1 VETLVSR
8 LNRPSGVYPGLSI
21 AEIPASRERADVDTL
36 SPEDVRLHVVAHA
49 LRRRYL
55 LIAVVTLAIAGLAF
69 AGASKL
75 KPSYT
80 ATATVLVQPVPGTP
94 LAPGTSN
101 STGAQLTVAMQTE
114 AGLVNIPAVA
124 ALASTSAGSTLPAT
138 ADHVGATV
146 PSGTQIIA
154 INYLAPT
161 ALRAREGANAFA
173 NAYLAYRGNVAET
186 AKKANLASLSDQA
199 KATDAAL
206 KKATIAAEAD
216 TNPRSYAAQQVQLY
230 AARLAT
236 LNDNISTQEAVSTVP
251 GSVLTAA
258 ALPTAPA
265 GLSKTIVLAA
275 GIIFGLIFGLL
286 LAIWREWRDD
296 RIHAGSEDEVRT
308 APVLTRLPQGAQRPV
323 LISQGDGWDELYESY
338 RRLRLA
344 IVASGPTP
352 RVVAVSSI
360 SGHLPSAVVTANLG
374 VALQS
379 AGFRTTVVAADL
391 ETPILEELLDVPVS
405 PGLAEIFLAGSDV
418 TEGVISPSG
427 LRVIPRGAN
436 AGAARELYAGSRF
449 EFLVAGLRDEAD
461 YVLISSPPAS
471 TADGDA
477 VAAAADG
484 VVLLVADQRTTHAE
498 VSTVL
503 HRYGRL
509 GVKVLGVVA
518 VPRPTRHALAP
529 AGSRLRLTKRS
540 APEVAPLPGARLAAI
555 TRSPSAALPI
565 TAADEPL
572 PGLDAEL
579 DPDLDADLDTDLDA
593 DLAEDADGTVSEK
606 SRQSVLIPDADVDE

>member
-1 VETLVSR
+1 V
-8 LNRPSGVYPGLSI
+8 I
-21 AEIPASRERADVDTL
+21 AIVTI
-36 SPEDVRLHVVAHA
+36 V
-49 LRRRYL
+49 
-55 LIAVVTLAIAGLAF
+55 IAALAF
-69 AGASKL
+69 AGAHKI
-75 KPSYT
+75 KPSYS
-80 ATATVLVQPVPGTP
+80 ATATVLVQPVPGQP
-94 LAPGTSN
+94 LAPGSATV
-101 STGAQLTVAMQTE
+101 TGAQLTVAMQTE

-124 ALASTSAGSTLPAT
+124 KLAGAASHTTLPAP
-138 ADHVGATV
+138 ADHIGASV

-154 INYLAPT
+154 IKYTAPT
-161 ALRAREGANAFA
+161 AARARDGANAFA
-173 NAYLAYRGNVAET
+173 AAYLLYRGTSAET
-186 AKKANLASLSDQA
+186 VKTATLATLSAQA
-199 KATDAAL
+199 KTTDADL
-206 KKATIAAEAD
+206 KKATTAALASTD
-216 TNPRSYAAQQVQLY
+216 PRSYPAQQVQLD

-236 LNDNISTQEAVSTVP
+236 LNDNISTQTAVSTNP

-258 ALPTAPA
+258 PLPKKPA
-265 GLSKTIVLAA
+265 GISKTVILAA

-296 RIHAGSEDEVRT
+296 RIHAGSEDEVRN
-308 APVLTRLPQGAQRPV
+308 APVLTRLPVGGSQPV
-323 LISQGDGWDELYESY
+323 LISQGDGWDVLYESY

-374 VALQS
+374 IALQS
-379 AGFRTTVVAADL
+379 AGFRTTIVAADL
-391 ETPILEELLDVPVS
+391 ETPVLEELLDVPVS
-405 PGLAEIFLAGSDV
+405 PGLAEIFLAGDDL
-418 TEGVISPSG
+418 TAGVISPSG
-427 LRVIPRGAN
+427 LRVIPRGEN
-436 AGAARELYAGSRF
+436 AAAARELYAGSRF

-518 VPRPTRHALAP
+518 VPRPTRHALGVKALP
-529 AGSRLRLTKRS
+529 GKRS
-540 APEVAPLPGARLAAI
+540 APEVAALPGAARPAAI
-555 TRSPSAALPI
+555 ERSSASSLVGAE
-565 TAADEPL
+565 DEPL

-579 DPDLDADLDTDLDA
+579 
-593 DLAEDADGTVSEK
+593 AEDAGESATED
-606 SRQSVLIPDADVDE
+606 SRESVLIPDADVDE